1 MIGKTI
7 EYTGE
12 LEIPRYDQEPTGD
25 YAIDKLHVT
34 HEPISL
40 DYMDRAYGLG
50 SPVGHDY
57 IIGTVLATKQECWIW
72 PEAIGPVYQEADKT
86 LPNVDG
92 LIRDFEQD
100 CFESISHFHD
110 ILYWKG
116 LGT

>member
-57 IIGTVLATKQECWIW
+57 IIGTVLATNR
-72 PEAIGPVYQEADKT
+72 
-86 LPNVDG
+86 NVG
-92 LIRDFEQD
+92 YGRKASAPSTKKPIRLCPTWMD
-100 CFESISHFHD
+100 
-110 ILYWKG
+110 
-116 LGT
+116 